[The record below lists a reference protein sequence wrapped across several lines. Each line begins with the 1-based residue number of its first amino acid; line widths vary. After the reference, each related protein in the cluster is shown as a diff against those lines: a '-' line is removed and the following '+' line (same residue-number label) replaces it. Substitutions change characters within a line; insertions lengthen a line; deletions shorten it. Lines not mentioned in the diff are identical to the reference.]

1 MASAI
6 SLNQIKTNIKALFDA
21 NLSDL
26 STGLPATVAKVLK
39 INPQNIPMQPS
50 FFPAICIFTDSKDIE
65 LTDIAVNQDMGK
77 RRGDI
82 EMKIVGLIW
91 NDNYNTDSDDPADD
105 EIETLMENIEV
116 VLREGDTTFSGLVL
130 WSFPTNVTY
139 FSFPT
144 SEQSHMR
151 AGVMTLSLK
160 AHY

>member
-6 SLNQIKTNIKALFDA
+6 NLNQIKTNIKALFDA

-26 STGLPATVAKVLK
+26 STGLPSTVAKVVK

-65 LTDIAVNQDMGK
+65 LADIAVNQDMGK

-91 NDNYNTDSDDPADD
+91 NDNFNTDSDDPADD

-130 WSFPTNVTY
+130 WSYPTNVTY